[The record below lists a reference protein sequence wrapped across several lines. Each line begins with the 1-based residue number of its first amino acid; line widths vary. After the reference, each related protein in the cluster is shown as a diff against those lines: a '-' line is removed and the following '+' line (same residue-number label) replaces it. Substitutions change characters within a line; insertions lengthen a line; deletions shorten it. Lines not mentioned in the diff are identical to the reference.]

1 MEKIPITPETK
12 IGVLL
17 NSYPQLEN
25 LLLAM
30 APAFK
35 KLRNPI
41 LRKTIAK
48 IATLR
53 QVAQVGEVSLSDLI
67 NTLRKEVG
75 MQDKIS
81 LTESDAQD
89 VNAAPHWFNKSDIAK
104 TLDAR
109 PMLEAGEHPVN
120 LVIKELKD
128 LHSGQIYELITP
140 FLPVP
145 LIDTAKKQGYQVWSV
160 KKENNIVRNYFTS
173 RYE

>member
-1 MEKIPITPETK
+1 VGKIPITPETK

-17 NSYPQLEN
+17 DNYPQLEN
-25 LLLAM
+25 VLLAM
-30 APAFK
+30 TPAFK

-53 QVAQVGEVSLSDLI
+53 QVAQIGEVSLSDLI

-81 LTESDAQD
+81 LTESDPHS
-89 VNAAPHWFNKSDIAK
+89 VNSAPNWLNKSNIAK

-109 PMLEAGEHPVN
+109 SMLEAGEHPVN

-145 LIDTAKKQGYQVWSV
+145 LIDTAKKQGYQVWSA
-160 KKENNIVRNYFTS
+160 KEENNIVCTYFTS
-173 RYE
+173 KHK